1 MVPEM
6 LPRGCAGEAS
16 PSVGGGRGGSRARG
30 LSRAAVVSAGAL
42 VLLAAGTL
50 IGATLGGAGPT
61 SKWTFR
67 GHSSFSRWE
76 YAEFTLLPDR
86 AVVVGDTALQ
96 EIVPPLRLEDR
107 DTVFENDAGRFVE
120 RFDLRLYYINVMG
133 AEGWQFPETE
143 PVREGKTYLVRRQRR

>member
-1 MVPEM
+1 MGSEM
-6 LPRGCAGEAS
+6 LRRDCAGGGS
-16 PSVGGGRGGSRARG
+16 SLVGGGRRLR
-30 LSRAAVVSAGAL
+30 RVAVAGAGAL

-67 GHSSFSRWE
+67 GNNNFSRWE

-86 AVVVGDTALQ
+86 AVVVGDTAVQ
-96 EIVPPLRLEDR
+96 EIVPPRRLEDR
-107 DTVFENDAGRFVE
+107 DTVFENDAGKFIE

-133 AEGWQFPETE
+133 AEGWQFPEAE